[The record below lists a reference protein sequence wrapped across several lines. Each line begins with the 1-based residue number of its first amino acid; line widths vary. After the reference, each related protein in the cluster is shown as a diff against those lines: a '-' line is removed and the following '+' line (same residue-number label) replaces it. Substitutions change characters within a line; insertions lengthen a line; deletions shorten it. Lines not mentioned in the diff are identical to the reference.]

1 MDVAGAVL
9 DGGEARR
16 MRFDVASKHLREDVH
31 GAYGEFPLAGLLQ
44 ILEHPEVAAVLLAAE
59 EVVGHAE
66 GSVDDA
72 EKISRAAAFHPEQDC
87 DPEED
92 EECAIQETTNAF
104 QPSFVDVGSGAG
116 RLILAAA
123 TMRPWRSVIGVE
135 ASATLA
141 GVASGAIAKLE
152 AECVLPPGA
161 VRSIHADATLG
172 GGDVECLFDAEGCP
186 EDPAGSGDGGDIVG
200 AASALAGADLI
211 LAYSTAFPSPDGLR
225 LPELSAALAAVMRPG
240 ALAVTT
246 DKWLVG
252 DRFEFVDMLLVQGEE
267 GPEDQ
272 IRAFLWRAR
281 GEVPVASAKQD
292 ERGRSGV
299 AVVAETLARIREEWM
314 DEEDACSQN
323 PEACA
328 AMLESLE
335 SELAVIEGVGEMDEE
350 EAEDDA
356 KGGE

>member
-1 MDVAGAVL
+1 M
-9 DGGEARR
+9 
-16 MRFDVASKHLREDVH
+16 
-31 GAYGEFPLAGLLQ
+31 
-44 ILEHPEVAAVLLAAE
+44 
-59 EVVGHAE
+59 
-66 GSVDDA
+66 
-72 EKISRAAAFHPEQDC
+72 
-87 DPEED
+87 
-92 EECAIQETTNAF
+92 
-104 QPSFVDVGSGAG
+104 
-116 RLILAAA
+116 
-123 TMRPWRSVIGVE
+123 
-135 ASATLA
+135 
-141 GVASGAIAKLE
+141 
-152 AECVLPPGA
+152 
-161 VRSIHADATLG
+161 
-172 GGDVECLFDAEGCP
+172 GCP
-186 EDPAGSGDGGDIVG
+186 WFRLGTLLVQIGHVS
-200 AASALAGADLI
+200 
-211 LAYSTAFPSPDGLR
+211 YSSWTRAWSKL
-225 LPELSAALAAVMRPG
+225 
-240 ALAVTT
+240 
-246 DKWLVG
+246 
-252 DRFEFVDMLLVQGEE
+252 DMLLVQGEE

>member
-1 MDVAGAVL
+1 
-9 DGGEARR
+9 
-16 MRFDVASKHLREDVH
+16 
-31 GAYGEFPLAGLLQ
+31 
-44 ILEHPEVAAVLLAAE
+44 
-59 EVVGHAE
+59 
-66 GSVDDA
+66 
-72 EKISRAAAFHPEQDC
+72 
-87 DPEED
+87 
-92 EECAIQETTNAF
+92 
-104 QPSFVDVGSGAG
+104 
-116 RLILAAA
+116 
-123 TMRPWRSVIGVE
+123 
-135 ASATLA
+135 
-141 GVASGAIAKLE
+141 
-152 AECVLPPGA
+152 
-161 VRSIHADATLG
+161 
-172 GGDVECLFDAEGCP
+172 
-186 EDPAGSGDGGDIVG
+186 
-200 AASALAGADLI
+200 
-211 LAYSTAFPSPDGLR
+211 
-225 LPELSAALAAVMRPG
+225 MRPG

-267 GPEDQ
+267 GPEDR

-281 GEVPVASAKQD
+281 GEVPVASAKRD